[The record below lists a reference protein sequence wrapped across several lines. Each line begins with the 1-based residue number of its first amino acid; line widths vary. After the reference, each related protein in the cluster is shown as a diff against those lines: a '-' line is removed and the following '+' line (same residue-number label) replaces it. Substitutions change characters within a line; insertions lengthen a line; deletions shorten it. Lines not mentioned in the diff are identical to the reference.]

1 MFRYNWDFT
10 TEFHHLSEAISLIA
24 EDESFDEHTRKCAD
38 VIVQNIDE
46 GSLNSTFEDALKNAD
61 LVDIEEFIDL
71 YATVYKRI
79 YDRTIE
85 SDLSDEEFKALPEP
99 RYPDEERLDFLLDIV

>member
-1 MFRYNWDFT
+1 MFRFNADYT
-10 TEFHHLSEAISLIA
+10 TEFHHLSEGISLMA
-24 EDESFDEHTRKCAD
+24 EDETLDEHTRKCAD

-61 LVDIEEFIDL
+61 LVDMEEFVNL

>member
-1 MFRYNWDFT
+1 MFRYNGDFT

-61 LVDIEEFIDL
+61 LVDIEEFIEQIQL
-71 YATVYKRI
+71 ISLVSTTKFCHHTR
-79 YDRTIE
+79 
-85 SDLSDEEFKALPEP
+85 K
-99 RYPDEERLDFLLDIV
+99 